1 MNMRPATK
9 RKRFSYVR
17 RVRAGKL
24 LAATTVCLM
33 MFSGVGDT
41 LAINTYVRDL
51 KGMALPV
58 QTYNVNAPVVALT
71 FDVGLAGDRIADTLE
86 QLRKSGVQATFFM
99 TGEWVASHPQTALE
113 LVREGHEVGQ
123 SLYTYR
129 PATDLSFDEVK
140 ADLTQTDAAWKRAG
154 LPDSSLFRV
163 PFGETKGPVAKVIR
177 ERHDQ
182 LISWSIDAAPASN
195 QQAQVVW
202 NRIEKSIKP
211 GGIIR
216 LRVDASS
223 ANALPDLIKRIKKA
237 GYELRTISALEAEVH
252 GG

>member
-1 MNMRPATK
+1 MNMRPAMK
-9 RKRFSYVR
+9 RKRLSYVR

-24 LAATTVCLM
+24 LAVAAVSLM

-71 FDVGLAGDRIADTLE
+71 FDVGLAGDRIADMLE
-86 QLRKSGVQATFFM
+86 QLRKANVKATFFM
-99 TGEWVASHPQTALE
+99 TGEWVASHPQTARE
-113 LVREGHEVGQ
+113 LVREGHEVGR

-129 PATDLSFDEVK
+129 PATDLSVEELK
-140 ADLTQTDAAWKRAG
+140 ADLTQTDAAWKKAG
-154 LPDSSLFRV
+154 LPESSLFRV
-163 PFGETKGPVAKVIR
+163 PFGETKGPVAKAIR
-177 ERHDQ
+177 DRHDQ
-182 LISWSIDAAPASN
+182 LISWSIDAAPGNNS
-195 QQAQVVW
+195 QAQVVW
-202 NRIEKSIKP
+202 KGIEKSIKP
-211 GGIIR
+211 GDIIR
-216 LRVDASS
+216 LRVDAST
-223 ANALPDLIKRIKKA
+223 AKALPELIKRIQKA